1 LKEQGRELQDFQKYR
16 AGELVVINQHGDI
29 YKLTR
34 SNTGDDAKARAEHL
48 KDVDRAALL
57 SVTTAQ
63 GAMQQ
68 FRQEQREEKE
78 ATRADYRPEEPPKEL
93 TGTAAKI
100 LLAHSR
106 SDSARSFAA
115 ALAEKGIAVAI
126 TTKEDA
132 EKSRTAAAAAQEKGS
147 YAPVYRV
154 GEIVA
159 VTDRA
164 TVYRLNESTTG
175 SKFADMQRYLRNG
188 LDTST
193 LRSIEA
199 ARQMMHD
206 RAAERGGRGLS
217 NISRPGIHE
226 QEILDRAERRT
237 MTNETAASTRET
249 QRMVLDRAERRTM
262 ENERAQG
269 PRNTR
274 DS

>member
-1 LKEQGRELQDFQKYR
+1 
-16 AGELVVINQHGDI
+16 
-29 YKLTR
+29 
-34 SNTGDDAKARAEHL
+34 
-48 KDVDRAALL
+48 
-57 SVTTAQ
+57 
-63 GAMQQ
+63 MQQ
-68 FRQEQREEKE
+68 FRQDQREEKE
-78 ATRADYRPEEPPKEL
+78 ATRADYRPEEPPEQL

-100 LLAHSR
+100 LLAHYR

-132 EKSRTAAAAAQEKGS
+132 EKSRTAAAAAFMKGS
-147 YAPVYRV
+147 YAPVYRE

-159 VTDRA
+159 VNDLA

-199 ARQMMHD
+199 AKQMMHD

-217 NISRPGIHE
+217 NISGLGIHE

-249 QRMVLDRAERRTM
+249 QRAVLDRATRRTM
-262 ENERAQG
+262 ENERAAG
-269 PRNTR
+269 PRDTR